1 MAWADGS
8 TSKTLTAPRSDARA
22 DARSYRLKNVSPIP
36 QVSPHH
42 SALVAQH
49 LILVRQV
56 AEHVLAVFG
65 NEDHAK
71 QPLGDAWW

>member
-1 MAWADGS
+1 MACAKGS
-8 TSKTLTAPRSDARA
+8 TSKTLTAPRCDARA
-22 DARSYRLKNVSPIP
+22 EARSYRLKNVSPIP
-36 QVSPHH
+36 QVSPRH

-56 AEHVLAVFG
+56 AEHILAVFG
-65 NEDHAK
+65 NEDQAK